1 MKLIVTTT
9 IAAALLAGCTTH
21 GEDSFLVATKL
32 VQATAGDVAGT
43 CIYDAATLENAFG
56 RFDPAAGYVHA
67 VVVENRLQDN
77 TDLNVGRF
85 NTNEFQVEGA
95 TVKTE
100 VLVGPAQSIPDQTV
114 PANGLILVAGS
125 LPIAIQLAQ
134 PGAIQ
139 AGSEVRFHIQVF
151 GRLLDGSKVSTS
163 TYQYTAAADTVAQPS
178 VNPCGTGTT
187 VFCEGPDPAVRS
199 QDTGV
204 SCPAAAATP

>member
-1 MKLIVTTT
+1 
-9 IAAALLAGCTTH
+9 
-21 GEDSFLVATKL
+21 
-32 VQATAGDVAGT
+32 
-43 CIYDAATLENAFG
+43 
-56 RFDPAAGYVHA
+56 
-67 VVVENRLQDN
+67 
-77 TDLNVGRF
+77 
-85 NTNEFQVEGA
+85 A

-163 TYQYTAAADTVAQPS
+163 TYQYTAAADTLAQPS

-187 VFCEGPDPAVRS
+187 VFCEGPDPAVQS
-199 QDTGV
+199 QDTGF
-204 SCPAAAATP
+204 SCVGATTP

>member
-1 MKLIVTTT
+1 MKLILTTT
-9 IAAALLAGCTTH
+9 IAAALLAGCSTH

-32 VQATAGDVAGT
+32 VQATQGDVEGT

-187 VFCEGPDPAVRS
+187 VFCEGPDPAVQS
-199 QDTGV
+199 QDTGF
-204 SCPAAAATP
+204 SCIAATTP